1 MRAVLAPALFRR
13 IIDQCLDQLVSAA
26 FGVQVFAVEDQA
38 HNVVHFPH
46 ADDECANKVKSEFA
60 AAAFRDGVLEIGV
73 GPGDFGDGREEE
85 VGLSWS
91 ARACLGYG
99 TEWGKDRDG

>member
-26 FGVQVFAVEDQA
+26 FGVWVFAVEDQA
-38 HNVVHFPH
+38 DNVVHFPH
-46 ADDECANKVKSEFA
+46 TDNECANKVKSEFV
-60 AAAFRDGVLEIGV
+60 AAAFRNSVLEIGV

-91 ARACLGYG
+91 VRACLGYE
-99 TEWGKDRDG
+99 TEWDMDRDG